1 MIYFLSP
8 RNFAFLI
15 ISIFIVCTNNLTA
28 QNNFANLWSN
38 ISETGLDAIGTRY
51 IIPETYRTLEL
62 DLQNLSTALT
72 QVPEE
77 KTTSVKNSRFI
88 LSLPLPNNSFATF
101 KIVQSPVM
109 AEELA
114 VKYPEIKTYLGQGI
128 DENSDARVRFDVT
141 PAGFHAIIF
150 LSNGTVYIDPYSLGE
165 TRYYISYYKR
175 EYTPTEE
182 RLNLECTLLGTD
194 SEFGNQIKQ
203 LVAENPLVMTG
214 PQLRTYRTA
223 IAATGEYTNF
233 HGGTVPLGLAAVV
246 TALNRVTGVYENEV
260 AVRMILIANND
271 LIIYTNPSTDPYTNN
286 DGFAML
292 SQNQTNLDA
301 VIGSANYD
309 IGHVFSTGGGGV
321 AYLGVICQAGYKA
334 QGVTGLPQPIG
345 DPFYIDYVAHE
356 MGHQYGGNHSF
367 NGNAGSCGGG
377 NRNSSTAYEP
387 GSGSTIMAYAGI
399 CGSHNLQNNSDDYF
413 HNISFVE
420 IVNYTTTGGGN
431 SCPVIT
437 NTGNGEPTASV
448 PAGGF
453 TIPIS
458 TPFILTGSG
467 SDPDNDPLTYCWEEM
482 DLGPAGHPNSP
493 SGNAP
498 IFRSFDPVTVPY
510 RYFPKLSN
518 ILNNNQ
524 TIGEILPT
532 YTRTLTFRLTV
543 RDNRAGG
550 GGVKYAQMQAIN
562 VTNTAGPFLVT
573 QPNTAVTWQGN
584 TNNTIT
590 WNVANTSVAPV
601 NVTQVNIL
609 LSTDGGNNFT
619 QTLAANTAND
629 GTEDIFLPN
638 FPTTQARI
646 KVEAVGN
653 VFFDLSNVNFTITDN
668 IPVELTAFF
677 AIKVEDGIMLKWTTA
692 TETNNS
698 GFMIERS
705 SNNIDFSEIAFVN
718 GNGTSTEVTDYEYRD
733 AVLTVGKYFYRLKQ
747 IDFDGTATYS
757 NVIETEINGPAV
769 FDLSQNYP
777 NPFNP
782 STMIKFSL
790 PVDSYVRIELFN
802 TLGEKVDE
810 LTNRDYSIG
819 NHEINFDA
827 SKLSNGVYY
836 YTISANGLDGSTF
849 VSTKKMVLIK

>member
-1 MIYFLSP
+1 
-8 RNFAFLI
+8 
-15 ISIFIVCTNNLTA
+15 
-28 QNNFANLWSN
+28 
-38 ISETGLDAIGTRY
+38 
-51 IIPETYRTLEL
+51 
-62 DLQNLSTALT
+62 
-72 QVPEE
+72 
-77 KTTSVKNSRFI
+77 
-88 LSLPLPNNSFATF
+88 
-101 KIVQSPVM
+101 M

-114 VKYPEIKTYLGQGI
+114 SRYPQIKTYLGQGT
-128 DENSDARVRFDVT
+128 DENSDSRVRFDVT
-141 PAGFHAIIF
+141 PSGFHAIIF
-150 LSNGTVYIDPYSLGE
+150 SSTGTVYIDPYSLGE
-165 TRYYISYYKR
+165 TKYYISYFKKDYM
-175 EYTPTEE
+175 PTDEQ
-182 RLNLECTLLGTD
+182 LNLECTLLGTD
-194 SEFGNQIKQ
+194 SEFGDHIRQ
-203 LVAENPLVMTG
+203 LVAENPFVMTG

-223 IAATGEYTNF
+223 IATTGEYTVF
-233 HGGTVPLGLAAVV
+233 HGGTVALGLAAVV

-260 AVRMILIANND
+260 AVRMVLIPNND
-271 LIIYTNPSTDPYTNN
+271 LIIYTNPSTDPYSNN
-286 DGFAML
+286 DGGAML

-321 AYLGVICQAGYKA
+321 AYLGVICEANFKA
-334 QGVTGLPQPIG
+334 RGVTGLPQPVG

-367 NGNAGSCGGG
+367 NGNAGACSGG
-377 NRNSSTAYEP
+377 NRNASTAYEP

-399 CGSHNLQNNSDDYF
+399 CSNQNLQNNSDDYF
-413 HNISFVE
+413 HNINFVE
-420 IVNYTTTGGGN
+420 IVNYTTNGNGN
-431 SCPVIT
+431 SCAVIT
-437 NTGNGEPTASV
+437 NTGNSEPTVTV
-448 PAGGF
+448 PSGGF

-458 TPFILTGSG
+458 TPFMLTGSAI
-467 SDPDNDPLTYCWEEM
+467 DPDGDPLTYCWEEW

-498 IFRSFDPVTVPY
+498 IFRSFDPVDVPY

-518 ILNNNQ
+518 ILNNTQ

-550 GGVKYAQMQAIN
+550 GGVNYAQMQTIS

-573 QPNTAVTWQGN
+573 QPNTNVNWLGN
-584 TNNTIT
+584 TTNTVT

-601 NVTQVNIL
+601 SVTQVNIL

-619 QTLAANTAND
+619 EVLASNTAND
-629 GTEDIFLPN
+629 GSEDIFLPN
-638 FPTTQARI
+638 IPTTQARI

-653 VFFDLSNVNFTITDN
+653 VFFDLSNVNFTIEEF
-668 IPVELTAFF
+668 IPVELSAFF
-677 AIKVEDGIMLKWTTA
+677 ALQTENGILLKWTTA
-692 TETNNS
+692 TENNNS
-698 GFMIERS
+698 GFLIERS
-705 SNNIDFSEIAFVN
+705 TDKINFNEVAFVN
-718 GNGTSTEVTDYEYRD
+718 GKGTSTEVNDYEYAD
-733 AVLTVGKYFYRLKQ
+733 VISNPGIYYYRLKQ
-747 IDFDGTATYS
+747 VDFDGSFTYS
-757 NVIETEINGPAV
+757 NIIETEVEGPQV
-769 FDLSQNYP
+769 FNLSQNYP

-790 PVDSYVRIELFN
+790 PVDSRVTIELFS

-827 SKLSNGVYY
+827 SNLSNGIYY
-836 YTISANGLDGSTF
+836 YTISANGVDGSSF